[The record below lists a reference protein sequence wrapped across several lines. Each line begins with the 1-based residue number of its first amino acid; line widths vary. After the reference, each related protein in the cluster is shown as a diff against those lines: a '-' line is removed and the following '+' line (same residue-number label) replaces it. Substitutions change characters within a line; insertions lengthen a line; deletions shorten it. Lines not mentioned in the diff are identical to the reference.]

1 MSSAAPSLSP
11 SAEEITRA
19 SKSNLA
25 IALIT
30 LSRERRRDMNVFYAF
45 CRVIDDIADDPGRS
59 TEERRIELQRWK
71 DSLAAPAASD
81 PPLAGVVRELIA
93 KYRLD
98 PELLREIITGCEMDL
113 GGASYATW
121 EELRVY
127 CYRVASCVGLV
138 SIEIFGCRHPDCRA
152 YAIDLGLA
160 LQLTNILRDVGED
173 FKENG
178 RIYLPRE
185 DLARFGYTA
194 EDLAAS
200 RQTEA
205 FLALMRY
212 EAERARGFYAS
223 AVAALPPGER
233 RSLVA
238 AELMRAIYGRI
249 LVRMERDGFRVLEKR
264 YRVSTPGKLALI
276 ARVLLRTALAP
287 G

>member
-1 MSSAAPSLSP
+1 MSTAPPFESP

-30 LSRERRRDMNVFYAF
+30 LPRERRRDMNIFYAF
-45 CRVIDDIADDPGRS
+45 CRLIDDIADDPGKS
-59 TEERRIELQRWK
+59 VEERRAGLHQWRE
-71 DSLAAPAASD
+71 SLATQAPGE
-81 PPLAGVVRELIA
+81 PPLASTVRDLIA
-93 KYRLD
+93 KYGLN
-98 PELLREIITGCEMDL
+98 PELFREIISGCEMDL
-113 GGASYATW
+113 TGASYATW
-121 EELRVY
+121 EDLRVY

-138 SIEIFGCRHPDCRA
+138 SIEIFGCRHEACRS

-173 FKENG
+173 FANDG

-185 DLARFGYTA
+185 DLARFGYSA
-194 EDLAAS
+194 GDLAAGRRNES
-200 RQTEA
+200 
-205 FLALMRY
+205 FLELMRF
-212 EAERARGFYAS
+212 EAARAHAYYTS
-223 AVAALPPGER
+223 AVAVLPSAER

-249 LVRMERDGFRVLEKR
+249 LARMERDGFRVFEKR

-276 ARVLLRTALAP
+276 ARVLLRTAFA
-287 G
+287 